1 VDMPNPN
8 QIVGPRRETA
18 EFYDSYFAASPR
30 ERLSRYRPHHVHNS
44 NLVHGMRKIQVVSN
58 GSGKISIVA
67 KLKAISEKRRLRGYQ
82 PQEVHAARLAYQKG
96 IFVERECFPS
106 KVFAH
111 PHVHIPQNAQ
121 EEAVHAPREI
131 VLQPPSSPVAE
142 GQPRKMQIDN
152 AVRVIREI
160 VLQLPSSPVAEGQT
174 KKMQTDDIDTLCEG
188 MSSMKIEQ
196 APLSKLDEYLL
207 DQPGTNHVVFDDC
220 ALTPDAFE
228 TSSTDIGL
236 INELKLPRCTGLT
249 DEVIEKIA
257 KTFPD

>member
-1 VDMPNPN
+1 
-8 QIVGPRRETA
+8 
-18 EFYDSYFAASPR
+18 
-30 ERLSRYRPHHVHNS
+30 
-44 NLVHGMRKIQVVSN
+44 
-58 GSGKISIVA
+58 
-67 KLKAISEKRRLRGYQ
+67 
-82 PQEVHAARLAYQKG
+82 
-96 IFVERECFPS
+96 
-106 KVFAH
+106 
-111 PHVHIPQNAQ
+111 HIPQNAQ
-121 EEAVHAPREI
+121 EEAVHAPREIVLHPPSSPVAEGQPRKIQTDNVVPGIPEI

-236 INELKLPRCTGLT
+236 INELKLPRC
-249 DEVIEKIA
+249 
-257 KTFPD
+257 